1 MADRRIGGAQFAE
14 RGDERR
20 LDVDAAAHRLD
31 GEDLAAEAA
40 RLGGGAERDDVVGG
54 GVDRPD
60 GEEVV
65 VGEHVEHLGG
75 GLVRQVHLRAA
86 ARSAGDRHG
95 HRAGTV
101 ERDGDRHRE
110 LAVLAAQL
118 EGDGEDVLDGG
129 LVPPAG
135 AERVAS
141 AGHREAAPG
150 VAHPRGEVRQGDR
163 AEVVRS
169 AVLEQDARP
178 RRERRGREVELG
190 GHTRLERHA
199 RAAQQRGEAGFR
211 RGRDDEQRLGALA
224 RDEEASGVVL
234 RDGIGQEGR
243 RG

>member
-1 MADRRIGGAQFAE
+1 M
-14 RGDERR
+14 
-20 LDVDAAAHRLD
+20 
-31 GEDLAAEAA
+31 
-40 RLGGGAERDDVVGG
+40 
-54 GVDRPD
+54 
-60 GEEVV
+60 
-65 VGEHVEHLGG
+65 
-75 GLVRQVHLRAA
+75 
-86 ARSAGDRHG
+86 
-95 HRAGTV
+95 
-101 ERDGDRHRE
+101 
-110 LAVLAAQL
+110 LAAQL
-118 EGDGEDVLDGG
+118 EGDGKDVLDGG

-150 VAHPRGEVRQGDR
+150 IAHPRGEVRQGDR
-163 AEVVRS
+163 AEVVRA

-190 GHTRLERHA
+190 GHARLERHA

-224 RDEEASGVVL
+224 RNEEASGVVL